1 MSLEEHSVKVK
12 PNMDNYMRAK
22 CDAFLQSL
30 ESKLMA
36 QVSNMINSVKSE
48 MYAEISDAASVIAS
62 QSPVCNEG
70 YVTCAESS
78 SDTDNDSFSLPKQ
91 QRKRIK
97 RRESRDQKSTVETQS
112 QAPVPGFSGKVPDA
126 FIYGC
131 TKDTRSEVIKEHLV
145 RNGIAVKSVTL
156 KSHEEAKT
164 NSFKVSV
171 DTVGDFERLLSRKF
185 IPKYVKV
192 KEYIYYSD
200 TRNVDRSRNR
210 GSNHL
215 NDNVSVGHRS
225 NRLPLNS
232 SDLMNSS
239 VSCLSSYFAD
249 KLSSSYSADST
260 VFNMQHPS
268 IPNDFV
274 NLMPSTEIA
283 TDTQRSHELYQKCIR
298 DLSVCV
304 QSQPQL

>member
-30 ESKLMA
+30 A
-36 QVSNMINSVKSE
+36 QISHMINSVKSE
-48 MYAEISDAASVIAS
+48 MYAEISDAASTIVF

-97 RRESRDQKSTVETQS
+97 RRESRDQKSTVETPS

-145 RNGIAVKSVTL
+145 
-156 KSHEEAKT
+156 
-164 NSFKVSV
+164 
-171 DTVGDFERLLSRKF
+171 
-185 IPKYVKV
+185 
-192 KEYIYYSD
+192 
-200 TRNVDRSRNR
+200 
-210 GSNHL
+210 
-215 NDNVSVGHRS
+215 
-225 NRLPLNS
+225 
-232 SDLMNSS
+232 
-239 VSCLSSYFAD
+239 
-249 KLSSSYSADST
+249 
-260 VFNMQHPS
+260 
-268 IPNDFV
+268 
-274 NLMPSTEIA
+274 
-283 TDTQRSHELYQKCIR
+283 
-298 DLSVCV
+298 
-304 QSQPQL
+304 